1 MNAPD
6 LFEAEPRQAPAPGHQ
21 APRNDFYDALNG
33 LERPTRPGP
42 VPDPAVFQ
50 GLVGRTV
57 RELDPTT
64 EADPV
69 GVLVN
74 LLSAAG
80 AQMGADPHLRIGN
93 DRHPALIWALT
104 IGATAAG
111 RKGAATNT
119 ARLLLAAAAP
129 GFAKDN
135 LLSGLSSGEGL
146 IEAVRDGDPTK
157 KDDPG
162 HIDKRRWIVES
173 EYGITMA
180 RARREGSSLGGVL
193 RQAWNGE
200 DLGVM
205 NREALKVTAPH
216 IAIIGHISPRE
227 LRAKMQDSEM
237 AGGTYNRYLPIFVHR
252 NLILAESRG
261 ADPQLV
267 DNLAATWRTALSDA
281 RQAGEVTLA
290 EPARKLWREDV
301 YPALCGDE
309 DGDGPLAEF
318 TARAAPYT
326 LRLAMVYALLDHH
339 RQIQEDHL
347 RAAHALVNYSRASA
361 AHVLGMGA
369 DTTGDPKLDK
379 LAAAVR
385 AAGPRG
391 LTGEEV
397 YKLFKRNSK
406 DERSRLVAALLQIDG
421 YGSAQ
426 IPGSG
431 RHATVLLYAPPTD

>member
-1 MNAPD
+1 MSVPA
-6 LFEAEPRQAPAPGHQ
+6 QAPPTATPAATAGPVQ
-21 APRNDFYDALNG
+21 DVFYGPLLG
-33 LERPTRPGP
+33 VERPARPGP
-42 VPDPAVFQ
+42 VPDMAVFQ
-50 GLVGRTV
+50 GWVGQTV
-57 RELDPTT
+57 RDLDPTT

-80 AQMGADPHLRIGN
+80 AMLGSGPHLRIGN
-93 DRHPALIWALT
+93 DTHPALIWALT

-111 RKGAATNT
+111 RKGAGTNT
-119 ARLLLAAAAP
+119 ARLLLAAAEP
-129 GFAKDN
+129 EFFKGN
-135 LLSGLSSGEGL
+135 MLSGLSSGEGL

-157 KDDPG
+157 EDDPG
-162 HIDKRRWIVES
+162 VIDKRRWIVES
-173 EYGITMA
+173 EYGVTMA
-180 RARREGSSLGGVL
+180 RSRREGNSLGGIL

-200 DLGVM
+200 DLGLM
-205 NREALKVTAPH
+205 NRAALRVTAPH
-216 IAIIGHISPRE
+216 LAIIGHISPRE

-267 DNLAATWRTALSDA
+267 DNLATAWRTVLADA
-281 RQAGEVTLA
+281 RQAGEVTLDEA
-290 EPARKLWREDV
+290 ARKLWREDV

-326 LRLAMVYALLDHH
+326 LRLAMVYALLDHQ
-339 RQIQEDHL
+339 RQIGEDHL
-347 RAAHALVNYSRASA
+347 RAAHALVTYSRASA
-361 AHVLGMGA
+361 AHVLGLVEH
-369 DTTGDPKLDK
+369 TTGDRKLDK

-385 AAGPRG
+385 TVGPRG
-391 LTGEEV
+391 LTGDEV
-397 YKLFKRNSK
+397 YRLFKKSTK
-406 DERSRLVAALLQIDG
+406 DERDRLVAALLQLEG

-426 IPGSG
+426 IPGAG
-431 RHATVLLYAPPTD
+431 RHATVLLYAPPT